1 VIREGSPYLLETPN
15 PPHMIVIPGPSSL
28 GLGWRIAEFL
38 GIEPHAVEYRVFPD
52 GESYIR
58 LTRPV
63 AGEKVVIVQTTAP
76 NPDSKLMQLLLMAR
90 TAKDFGAKGIT
101 AVVPYLAYARQ
112 DKRFL
117 EMEALS
123 LDVIL
128 NLLEASGVTDL
139 VVVNIHSESSIRAME
154 ANHNVKIHNLSAIP
168 LLAEYLKNNGF
179 EGAYSLSPDKGAIYI
194 VKEASEVLGAGYNFF
209 EKTRDRKTGEITMAA
224 KDLNIYG
231 RRAVVFDDMISSGG
245 TMAKAIE
252 VLKAQGAERVAAACT
267 HVLYMPGAEEK
278 IRTAGADPILATD
291 TIESPFSKVSVAGL
305 IASKLKILE

>member
-1 VIREGSPYLLETPN
+1 
-15 PPHMIVIPGPSSL
+15 MIVIPGPSSL
-28 GLGWRIAEFL
+28 GLGWRIAQAL
-38 GIEPHAVEYRVFPD
+38 GVEPYPVEHRVFPD
-52 GESYIR
+52 GESYIK
-58 LTRPV
+58 LAKPV

-90 TAKDFGAKGIT
+90 TAKDFGAKGIV

-123 LDVIL
+123 LDVIFSF
-128 NLLEASGVTDL
+128 LEASGVTDI
-139 VVVNIHSESSIRAME
+139 VVVNIHNEASTRAIE
-154 ANHNVKIHNLSAIP
+154 ANHNVKLHNLSAVL
-168 LLAEYLKNNGF
+168 LLAEYLKKQGF
-179 EGAYSLSPDKGAIYI
+179 DKAYSLSPDKGAIYI
-194 VKEASEVLGAGYNFF
+194 AKAASEVLGGGYNFF
-209 EKTRDRKTGEITMAA
+209 EKTRDRGTGEITIGV
-224 KDLNIYG
+224 KDLNIAG

-245 TMAKAIE
+245 TMAKAVE
-252 VLKAQGAERVAAACT
+252 ALKAQGAKRVAAACT

-305 IASKLKILE
+305 IANKLRELD